1 MMNPLEAAIA
11 SARHHLQLT
20 ALPVGPELD
29 AEEGLR
35 RRPRGGDGGGDR
47 SRETPK
53 GSRVCARPTDGVP
66 AFGLSSG
73 RRASE
78 LGVGPA
84 AKSRLAAGA
93 QPAVVKVASFAGGRR
108 G

>member
-29 AEEGLR
+29 AEEELR
-35 RRPRGGDGGGDR
+35 RRPRGGDGGGTEAGKR
-47 SRETPK
+47 
-53 GSRVCARPTDGVP
+53 
-66 AFGLSSG
+66 
-73 RRASE
+73 RRARAFSPGRLTAFRSFE
-78 LGVGPA
+78 RPPREVGPA